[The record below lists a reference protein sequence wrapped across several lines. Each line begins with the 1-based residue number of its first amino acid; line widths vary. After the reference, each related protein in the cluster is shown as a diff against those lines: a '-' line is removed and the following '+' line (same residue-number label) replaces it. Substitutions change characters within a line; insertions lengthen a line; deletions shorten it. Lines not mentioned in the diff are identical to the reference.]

1 MLYDITI
8 LFMLPGLLLGLWAQM
23 RVKSAYAKYSRVPTR
38 AGLPANE
45 AVRRLLRQNGAEQI
59 TVTETAGEL
68 TDHFDPRTDTLRL
81 SQGVYHSTSVAALG
95 IAAHE
100 AGHALQKQQHYPF
113 LSLRTALVPVVNI
126 GSSLSW
132 PIFLAGLIFSW
143 EPLMTAGIILF
154 AAVVLWG
161 DLDVMFIDM
170 PPGTGDVPLTVF
182 QSIPVDG
189 AIMVTTPQQLV
200 GMIVEKAMNMAGMM
214 NVPVLGLVENMSYAV
229 CPDCGKHVEVFGE
242 SHVDEIAE
250 RFNVKALAKLPIN
263 HKLAA
268 ACDAGLI
275 ELFEGDWLDAAIQEI
290 LK

>member
-1 MLYDITI
+1 MLYDLTI

-154 AAVVLWG
+154 AAVVLFT
-161 DLDVMFIDM
+161 LITLPVEIDASRRAM
-170 PPGTGDVPLTVF
+170 AMLSGSGYLTAEEEK
-182 QSIPVDG
+182 G
-189 AIMVTTPQQLV
+189 A
-200 GMIVEKAMNMAGMM
+200 KS
-214 NVPVLGLVENMSYAV
+214 VLT
-229 CPDCGKHVEVFGE
+229 
-242 SHVDEIAE
+242 
-250 RFNVKALAKLPIN
+250 
-263 HKLAA
+263 AA
-268 ACDAGLI
+268 ALTYVASFVSAMMQLLRLLALSRRRD
-275 ELFEGDWLDAAIQEI
+275 
-290 LK
+290 